1 MKGGTSEGLDMIAS
15 IEKLAATLDK
25 EGASLAKADR
35 FILEVSRVPEFTKRI
50 QCMKFQL
57 SFDELLETARKE
69 LVRMGDCSLVV
80 QSNDSLPVVL
90 GAALQTA
97 NLVNEGNPQFGEL
110 DGMSLPSLGKL
121 GEFKATTGGGG
132 LSLLNWLAAAL
143 PRQYR
148 ELFDS
153 SELHMMR
160 WAASRTF
167 QVVVE
172 QVKDLANGFFDI
184 SQMVEINQTREDYVA
199 FVQSMQAFV
208 QGEES
213 KLHDLLVV
221 LKVVCRQY
229 IDACECFGDEARFW
243 PLKGDGTPD
252 LFSVLLNFSDSLK
265 QAAGTNREK
274 KVVLAESVS
283 NLPDSVPAPPA
294 PVGPSLTGALGA
306 SPPVP
311 RSPRSPTTSPLRT
324 PAQTPSR
331 PALKSPDRSPRPSP
345 GPVRIAE
352 PIRLKDLQDGGCV
365 ENRTPNKI
373 PAPLGRR
380 CTTPDEKLVHRYTRG
395 GSSHQDRS
403 TMATVSDSAAVERGH
418 QLPPL
423 QRDLLLTPA
432 DSSSSSEDTQ
442 PTLSPVPIAPM
453 LLGPVPG
460 LQLPRGCPVHATRP
474 SMAESAW
481 AWEDSDDTDE
491 SIVVEED
498 VEMGMPFFNATQ
510 AFLASQAVVGEE
522 TDSSTELP
530 PSCVLPV
537 AGRPPQLQ
545 SPPERDCALSRVSR
559 RISTNLHERRN
570 RAARRQTA
578 SRMSSASLMSSMRS
592 MPAPTPTQPPPAPAA
607 LGTLP
612 VSDRCPG
619 DERQLRPAKEATPQ
633 IRCIKPREGLPPARR
648 PETKPE
654 SQLGRDRPSAPSTE
668 APGGRPPMT
677 PHPLQIGLRG
687 SQSGMLPTR
696 AQSPQP
702 QVQRQPSPM
711 TRYVP
716 PAGEGIRSVSPAN
729 TAARRRM
736 DSVDRIPGPVAS
748 LRRGPSQPSLHLQV
762 SREDLT
768 GQGSQNRPAGSQ
780 CTPTPR
786 AANPTRHLVPQL
798 SARPATPSNN
808 SYTPPVVPHTHRGMG
823 NQRTCPSSA
832 VAVATTGGHVH
843 GGQTA
848 RGMMQRSSGSGSAV
862 LSVQRSLP
870 GRR

>member
-1 MKGGTSEGLDMIAS
+1 LDMIAS
-15 IEKLAATLDK
+15 IEKLAATLEK
-25 EGASLAKADR
+25 EGTSLAKADQ

-80 QSNDSLPVVL
+80 QSNESLPVVL

-97 NLVNEGNPQFGEL
+97 NLVNDGNPQFGEL
-110 DGMSLPSLGKL
+110 DGISLPSLGKL
-121 GEFKATTGGGG
+121 AEFKATTGGGG
-132 LSLLNWLAAAL
+132 LSLLNWLSAAL

-184 SQMVEINQTREDYVA
+184 SQMVESNQSRADYVA
-199 FVQSMQAFV
+199 FVQSMQEFV

-213 KLHDLLVV
+213 KLHDILVV

-252 LFSVLLNFSDSLK
+252 LFAVLLNFNDSLK
-265 QAAGTNREK
+265 QAAATNREK
-274 KVVLAESVS
+274 KVALAERIST
-283 NLPDSVPAPPA
+283 LPEAVPAPPA
-294 PVGPSLTGALGA
+294 PAAPTLSEALGA
-306 SPPVP
+306 SPAAPS
-311 RSPRSPTTSPLRT
+311 SPRSPTTSPPRT
-324 PAQTPSR
+324 AAQTPPRS
-331 PALKSPDRSPRPSP
+331 ALKTPDRSPRPSP

-352 PIRLKDLQDGGCV
+352 PIRLKDLQSGSNSSG

-373 PAPLGRR
+373 SAPLGRR

-395 GSSHQDRS
+395 GSTHQDRS
-403 TMATVSDSAAVERGH
+403 TMATVSDNTAVERG
-418 QLPPL
+418 QQL
-423 QRDLLLTPA
+423 QRDLLLTPFG
-432 DSSSSSEDTQ
+432 SSSSSDDTQ
-442 PTLSPVPIAPM
+442 PTLSPVQIAPM
-453 LLGPVPG
+453 LAPVPG
-460 LQLPRGCPVHATRP
+460 LQLPRAGPAQSTRP

-498 VEMGMPFFNATQ
+498 VELGVPFFNATQ
-510 AFLASQAVVGEE
+510 AYLASQTVVEEE
-522 TDSSTELP
+522 TDSSTEVP
-530 PSCVLPV
+530 PTCVLPA

-545 SPPERDCALSRVSR
+545 SPPERDSALSRVSR

-570 RAARRQTA
+570 RMARRQTA

-607 LGTLP
+607 GTLP

-619 DERQLRPAKEATPQ
+619 DERQLRPAPEVTPQ
-633 IRCIKPREGLPPARR
+633 IRCIQKPREGLPPTRR

-654 SQLGRDRPSAPSTE
+654 GQPGRDRPSAPSTE
-668 APGGRPPMT
+668 APGSRPQLT
-677 PHPLQIGLRG
+677 PHPRPIGLRT
-687 SQSGMLPTR
+687 SQSGILPTR
-696 AQSPQP
+696 AQSPHP

-711 TRYVP
+711 TRCVP
-716 PAGEGIRSVSPAN
+716 TAGEGIRSVSPAN

-736 DSVDRIPGPVAS
+736 DSADRIPGPIAS
-748 LRRGPSQPSLHLQV
+748 LRRGPSHPSLHLQI
-762 SREDLT
+762 SREDVA
-768 GQGSQNRPAGSQ
+768 GQGNQSKPAGPQ

-786 AANPTRHLVPQL
+786 AAHPARHLVPQL

-832 VAVATTGGHVH
+832 VAVPTAGGPFH
-843 GGQTA
+843 GGQPT
-848 RGMMQRSSGSGSAV
+848 RGVMQRNTASNGSAV
-862 LSVQRSLP
+862 ISVHRSMP
-870 GRR
+870 TRR